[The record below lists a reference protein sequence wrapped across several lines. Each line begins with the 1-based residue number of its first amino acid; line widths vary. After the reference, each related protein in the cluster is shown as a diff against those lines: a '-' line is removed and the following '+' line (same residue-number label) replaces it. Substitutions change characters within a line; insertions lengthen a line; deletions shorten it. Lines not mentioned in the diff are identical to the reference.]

1 MVTVFTPIYN
11 RAYIVER
18 LYQSLLRQTSY
29 NFEWIIV
36 DDGSTDDIA
45 GKIEGWRNG
54 MDLFPI
60 QYVQQPNGG
69 KHRAINKGVSI
80 ANGDAFFIV
89 DSDDYLTD
97 NAIEL
102 IEAWWKDI
110 AGDDKFAGV
119 SGLRASED
127 IDIIGGVPAF
137 NQYVDATNLEREE
150 HGLNGDKAEVY
161 KTAILKRYPFPEFEG
176 ETFLTENVVWDKIAN
191 DGYLIRWYNQ
201 VTYICE
207 YREDGLTRAGME
219 KFYASPRGWGLY
231 IRQSRLFGRCD
242 ERKTRLDQMK
252 YYGALHASLSEEDI
266 MDNLGIE
273 RTECKY
279 ISHYIVNTLEL
290 IGQHIAVYGLGMR
303 GRWLLRLY
311 EETPV
316 VIEYVLDKGIS
327 SKEYKQLDP
336 DEELPKVDAVIVT
349 PRDGQE
355 EIFRILRKRTD
366 SRLIGYEE
374 WQEIAFGER
383 ED

>member
-1 MVTVFTPIYN
+1 M
-11 RAYIVER
+11 
-18 LYQSLLRQTSY
+18 
-29 NFEWIIV
+29 
-36 DDGSTDDIA
+36 
-45 GKIEGWRNG
+45 
-54 MDLFPI
+54 PI

-191 DGYLIRWYNQ
+191 DGYLIRWY
-201 VTYICE
+201 C
-207 YREDGLTRAGME
+207 L
-219 KFYASPRGWGLY
+219 
-231 IRQSRLFGRCD
+231 
-242 ERKTRLDQMK
+242 
-252 YYGALHASLSEEDI
+252 
-266 MDNLGIE
+266 
-273 RTECKY
+273 
-279 ISHYIVNTLEL
+279 
-290 IGQHIAVYGLGMR
+290 
-303 GRWLLRLY
+303 
-311 EETPV
+311 
-316 VIEYVLDKGIS
+316 KG
-327 SKEYKQLDP
+327 
-336 DEELPKVDAVIVT
+336 
-349 PRDGQE
+349 
-355 EIFRILRKRTD
+355 
-366 SRLIGYEE
+366 
-374 WQEIAFGER
+374 
-383 ED
+383 